1 MKISA
6 INNYNN
12 NRIKNIQNT
21 STIPN
26 KTSNVK
32 VFLSTA
38 YPSNYYISF
47 GAMGVDAAFGEFKD
61 TEMPTTVRDYIENQ
75 EYVLSDADF
84 RALKAKGLKRI
95 QRKAFAN
102 LADCK
107 TIDDIKAK
115 FPNEEDFK
123 NLKSLSEIKT
133 KSEFFSLMKNL
144 EQQGIKT
151 LSCDEDVTTFLVK
164 QVYYEAETYKKV
176 IEKLASV
183 ITPEAAEQGLKAKL
197 SEYTIAR
204 GTFFLPLGLKV
215 PNGQTYGREL
225 KNSDPLNSRVGQRY
239 FVDLTPEQVNE
250 RIQKLLLHTE
260 KSKYSMMDAWN
271 HCEQAR
277 EDLSKFLTKNIN
289 NPKYSLSVLS
299 SDINIYDAKFYTK
312 MSRLMKDFWT
322 LHPEHKESLGR
333 EIKVALER
341 FDKYKNIGGDDF
353 ETYKKEI
360 ESRSQKIRENIQFN
374 KIDVEIE
381 YPHAIIMLN
390 KITKAANPL
399 LIKTEQTHKDFSRM
413 VFENMSVSEFE
424 ILDGSPNRKE
434 YKELFPEG
442 IKSKMRTLIKTPEYT
457 NLANALYHAV
467 LRELIADNI
476 IEEKELA
483 RLISSGESI
492 DIFLKK
498 ILNSVD
504 GNYKLDVDNVDSRY
518 NKYKTHLTGENAE
531 KIRAELLK
539 YNLDFKEEDSLK
551 LDVLLSTQGNYLKDV
566 LSDGMLSELTQI
578 AFWNEFDRLYETNY
592 SDFVTTNIHYDKLLD
607 EAICIVDEMDFSVVD
622 DLNW

>member
-1 MKISA
+1 MK
-6 INNYNN
+6 
-12 NRIKNIQNT
+12 K
-21 STIPN
+21 
-26 KTSNVK
+26 
-32 VFLSTA
+32 
-38 YPSNYYISF
+38 
-47 GAMGVDAAFGEFKD
+47 
-61 TEMPTTVRDYIENQ
+61 
-75 EYVLSDADF
+75 
-84 RALKAKGLKRI
+84 I

-107 TIDDIKAK
+107 TIDDIKSR

-133 KSEFFSLMKNL
+133 KSEFFSFMKTL
-144 EQQGIKT
+144 EEQGIKT
-151 LSCDEDVTTFLVK
+151 LSCEEDVTTFLVK
-164 QVYYEAETYKKV
+164 QVYYNAETYKKV
-176 IEKLASV
+176 IENLSEM
-183 ITPEAAEQGLKAKL
+183 ITPEAEARGLKAKL
-197 SEYTIAR
+197 AEYTIAR

-225 KNSDPLNSRVGQRY
+225 KNSDPENSRTGQRY

-289 NPKYSLSVLS
+289 NPKYSSSILN

-322 LHPEHKESLGR
+322 LYPEHKEALGK
-333 EIKVALER
+333 EIKFALER

-353 ETYKKEI
+353 EAYKQEI
-360 ESRSQKIRENIQFN
+360 EARSQKIRENIQFN
-374 KIDVEIE
+374 KIDVETE
-381 YPHAIIMLN
+381 YPHAIVMLN

-399 LIKTEQTHKDFSRM
+399 FIKTEQTHKDFSKM
-413 VFENMSVSEFE
+413 VFEHMSVSEFE
-424 ILDGSPNRKE
+424 ILDGSPNTKE

-442 IKSKMRTLIKTPEYT
+442 IKSKMRALLKEPEYT
-457 NLANALYHAV
+457 NLANASYHAV

-476 IEEKELA
+476 IGEKELA
-483 RLISSGESI
+483 ELLSSGESI
-492 DIFLKK
+492 DVGLKK
-498 ILNSVD
+498 ILNSVGD
-504 GNYKLDVDNVDSRY
+504 NYKLDVNSVDSRY
-518 NKYKTHLTGENAE
+518 NKYKTHLTGEYTE
-531 KIRAELLK
+531 KVRAELLK
-539 YNLDFKEEDSLK
+539 YNIDFNEEDNLK

-566 LSDGMLSELTQI
+566 LSSGMLSELTQI
-578 AFWNEFDRLYETNY
+578 RFWNEFDRLYETNY
-592 SDFVTTNIHYDKLLD
+592 SDLVSANMQYDKLLD
-607 EAICIVDEMDFSVVD
+607 EAVCIIDEMDFSTVD